1 MVCGAG
7 EDRDR
12 AGEPVTRAD
21 RFGPK
26 IRNLRADGT
35 NGSTTQVGLRLTPAE
50 LASLDAQALPGEKR
64 PDTIRRLILGGNRA
78 AKVG

>member
-1 MVCGAG
+1 MVYGAV
-7 EDRDR
+7 DDCDR
-12 AGEPVTRAD
+12 AGDGVTRAD

-64 PDTIRRLILGGNRA
+64 PDTIRRLILKGPR
-78 AKVG
+78 